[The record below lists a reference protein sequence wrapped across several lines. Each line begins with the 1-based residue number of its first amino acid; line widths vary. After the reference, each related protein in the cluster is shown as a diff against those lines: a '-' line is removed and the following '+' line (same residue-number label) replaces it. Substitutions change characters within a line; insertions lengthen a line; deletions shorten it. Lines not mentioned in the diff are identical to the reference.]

1 MNAHNSSIHLRLLHS
16 PAKLVILPPSHRRE
30 IDAYLVA
37 AKVEAKGQVV
47 AVTGASVTKETVQS
61 AWKRST
67 AFFND
72 KEDAHLYWL
81 DEGGHIIESNQ
92 VGLQPGMWIGSISAD
107 PQLMKALLAAP
118 APFYRKVTVFQHNAN
133 CIVIAKSQVSAS
145 SFVGANSLMKLP
157 MNFLRSLVAA
167 TNFIYASLLSLIS
180 SVAASSKS
188 CKKGVGN
195 SWSGCAK
202 NSILIYFFFGFSD
215 FLKIGF

>member
-81 DEGGHIIESNQ
+81 DEGGHIIESSRPPARH
-92 VGLQPGMWIGSISAD
+92 VDRFHIGRSSTDESPAGRSGSVLPKSHRI
-107 PQLMKALLAAP
+107 PTQCQLH
-118 APFYRKVTVFQHNAN
+118 RDCQE
-133 CIVIAKSQVSAS
+133 
-145 SFVGANSLMKLP
+145 
-157 MNFLRSLVAA
+157 
-167 TNFIYASLLSLIS
+167 S
-180 SVAASSKS
+180 SV
-188 CKKGVGN
+188 GQLVRRR
-195 SWSGCAK
+195 
-202 NSILIYFFFGFSD
+202 
-215 FLKIGF
+215 